1 MYADIDQAKE
11 YLKKRYSKLPDDTS
25 LKLAL
30 QRAFDNMEMVQVRD
44 PGEIQN
50 FPRLGEEKVPQ
61 KIINAQIEEAYAI
74 SFIKPKSEVKSAS
87 NSNIKSKSDGD
98 MSVTYVIGTLS
109 GVQFTS
115 RYAYDVMKRYKRKT
129 YG

>member
-1 MYADIDQAKE
+1 MYATLDQAKE
-11 YLKKRYSKLPDDTS
+11 YLKKRYSKIPDDKPLS
-25 LKLAL
+25 LAL
-30 QRAFDNMEMVQVRD
+30 QRAFDKIEMVQVRD

-50 FPRLGEEKVPQ
+50 FPRLGEDKVPQ
-61 KIINAQIEEAYAI
+61 KVINAQIEEAYSI
-74 SFIKPKSEVKSAS
+74 SFVKNDGKSSS

>member
-1 MYADIDQAKE
+1 MYATLDQAKE
-11 YLKKRYSKLPDDTS
+11 YLAKRYSKMPDDKNLS
-25 LKLAL
+25 LAL
-30 QRAFDNMEMVQVRD
+30 QRAFDKIEMVEVRD
-44 PGEIQN
+44 PGKTQN
-50 FPRLGEEKVPQ
+50 FPRLGEDQVPQ
-61 KIINAQIEEAYAI
+61 KIINAQIEEAYSI
-74 SFIKPKSEVKSAS
+74 SLMKPRKDIESIG

-115 RYAYDVMKRYKRKT
+115 RYSYDVMKKYKRKT

>member
-1 MYADIDQAKE
+1 MYATLDQAKE
-11 YLKKRYSKLPDDTS
+11 YLKKRYSKIPDDKPLS
-25 LKLAL
+25 LAL
-30 QRAFDNMEMVQVRD
+30 QRAFDKIEMVQVRD

-50 FPRLGEEKVPQ
+50 FPRLGEDKVPQ
-61 KIINAQIEEAYAI
+61 KVINANIEEAYTI
-74 SFIKPKSEVKSAS
+74 SLMKQKKDIESIK

-115 RYAYDVMKRYKRKT
+115 RYAFDVMKRYKRKT